1 MGSGSGS
8 DNTADTSSAPGVEYL
23 IGEVARLT
31 GVTVRT
37 LHHYDELG
45 LLVPSGRTAAG
56 YRRYAYADLVRLQQV
71 LGYRSLGLSL
81 EEIAAILDDPGVDA
95 VDQLRRTHA
104 LLGVRIGE
112 LTRQLAAIEKTMEAH
127 RMGIQLTPEEMF
139 EVFGEHDPTEHAAE
153 ALERWGDTAAYRE
166 SHRRTSRYTKADWQ
180 QVKAESA
187 AIEARFLAAYV
198 AGLAAD
204 SAEAT
209 DAAEAH
215 RLQITARFYDCGY
228 PIHRGLAEMYIAD
241 PRFAAHYDEQA
252 AGLAQYVHDAV
263 IANADRRAGA

>member
-1 MGSGSGS
+1 MGSGSFSGS
-8 DNTADTSSAPGVEYL
+8 EHTAETSSAPGVEYL

-139 EVFGEHDPTEHAAE
+139 EVFGEHDPTEHAA
-153 ALERWGDTAAYRE
+153 
-166 SHRRTSRYTKADWQ
+166 
-180 QVKAESA
+180 
-187 AIEARFLAAYV
+187 
-198 AGLAAD
+198 
-204 SAEAT
+204 
-209 DAAEAH
+209 
-215 RLQITARFYDCGY
+215 
-228 PIHRGLAEMYIAD
+228 
-241 PRFAAHYDEQA
+241 
-252 AGLAQYVHDAV
+252 
-263 IANADRRAGA
+263 